1 MPACFS
7 DVASVRL
14 QSDRNQRDSGQF
26 CTGNRPGNTG
36 IRKKNTS
43 LTPQEELEK
52 LSLTPQTTQC
62 PICGGT
68 DLKVTLASSEVQKGA
83 CVHRSVST
91 ISMGKIMS
99 ARWTFVYVTFAY
111 RALIPKTPGTE
122 IAMMSR
128 LVPAPSVMAISE
140 IPVLN
145 CDHLTKQSKYAITK
159 RQNFAGGS
167 AFYRKA
173 RN

>member
-68 DLKVTLASSEVQKGA
+68 DLKVTLASSEVQKGSMRA
-83 CVHRSVST
+83 QKCIHYLYGEDYVSPLNLRVCDVCLSCT
-91 ISMGKIMS
+91 YPEDPWHGDC
-99 ARWTFVYVTFAY
+99 YD
-111 RALIPKTPGTE
+111 
-122 IAMMSR
+122 
-128 LVPAPSVMAISE
+128 VP
-140 IPVLN
+140 L
-145 CDHLTKQSKYAITK
+145 
-159 RQNFAGGS
+159 GS
-167 AFYRKA
+167 STVCHGYQ
-173 RN
+173 